1 MEETQE
7 RNPQESQKRVPF
19 NLCIILIKDLTQDC
33 HISTAR
39 THKNTQKAQTKHTQK
54 KTHTNKLPRVLQ
66 CQFCIRLPLIY
77 KPLTQKQLITI
88 KYTFLIKKLYY
99 ILMALLKNLLK
110 RFPLTFSSIF
120 HFTNQ
125 NSDSQMLH
133 KKQFNKYFS

>member
-1 MEETQE
+1 MHNFNKRPNSRLSHLHSTHTQE
-7 RNPQESQKRVPF
+7 HSESANK
-19 NLCIILIKDLTQDC
+19 
-33 HISTAR
+33 
-39 THKNTQKAQTKHTQK
+39 THTK

-133 KKQFNKYFS
+133 KKQFNKYFSWISTISQS